1 MKIRVVTPTHIGSG
15 GVITKLD
22 YIVMNGKV
30 RVIDYYKAWE
40 MDKRIR
46 EKIERGIFDP
56 RECKNYYKYEID
68 AFCNPRR
75 DIHEHIKV
83 SGKPY
88 IPGSSLKGAI
98 RTALIW
104 KYLKDR
110 GMKVKSSDELKKVE
124 AVFNNIMRFLVIRDS
139 ESVDFNNLGVYEI
152 AILSEKGDS
161 LVEKEFK
168 LYVESL
174 KPNTELEVEIITRDK
189 DAKILKDKNAEI
201 LKDWK
206 NTLLEFSKYVLK
218 IDKEFIERRNDGRF
232 DELIKSLEYIED
244 KLESGRILF
253 RLGFSTGWLW
263 KTVGSLLS
271 RDERIEVAK
280 KLGLSRRFGTDF
292 PKTRRVVVFKGY
304 KWLPGWLEII

>member
-40 MDKRIR
+40 MNKRIR

-56 RECKNYYKYEID
+56 RECKNYYKYEVNG
-68 AFCNPRR
+68 FCNPRG

-110 GMKVKSSDELKKVE
+110 GMKVKTPNELKKVE
-124 AVFNNIMRFLVIRDS
+124 AVFTDLMRFLVIRDS
-139 ESVDFNNLGVYEI
+139 ESVDLNNLGVYEI
-152 AILSEKGDS
+152 AILSEKGGS
-161 LVEKEFK
+161 SVEKEFK

-174 KPNTELEVEIITRDK
+174 KPNTELEIEIIT
-189 DAKILKDKNAEI
+189 KDKNVEI
-201 LKDWK
+201 LQDWE

-218 IDKEFIERRNDGRF
+218 IDKEFIESKNDGRF

-271 RDERIEVAK
+271 RSERIEIAK
-280 KLGLSRRFGTDF
+280 KFRLSRRFGTDF
-292 PKTRRVVVFKGY
+292 PKTRRVVVCNGY
-304 KWLPGWLEII
+304 KWLPGWVEMI